1 MTNQVNLQAV
11 DWSAIPAPAD
21 DGAMTH
27 LAGKRLPAVALAA
40 TDGSSVMLSELAG
53 RVVVYGY
60 PMTGQPGT
68 ALPDGWDQVPG
79 ARGCTPQ
86 SCAFRDHHAELIAA
100 GATRVFGI
108 STQDSAYQRE
118 AVERLHLPFPVL
130 SDAGVAF
137 ATAAGLPVMV
147 VDGKTLL
154 KRFALVVDDGVVSQV
169 FYPVFP
175 PDRNAGD
182 VLAWL
187 AANPKVAS

>member
-11 DWSAIPAPAD
+11 DWSRIPAPAD
-21 DGAMTH
+21 DGAMAH
-27 LAGKRLPAVALAA
+27 LTGKRLPAVALAA
-40 TDGSSVMLSELAG
+40 TDGSRVTLSEIAG

-100 GATRVFGI
+100 GAARVFGI

-130 SDAGVAF
+130 SDEGLAF
-137 ATAAGLPVMV
+137 ATAAGLPVLV
-147 VDGKTLL
+147 VEGKTLL
-154 KRFALVVDDGVVSQV
+154 KRFALVVDDGVVTAV

-187 AANPKVAS
+187 AANPRVAS